1 VRIPSLENALP
12 VRCVGVLSWLE
23 GAVAMRGGDSGT
35 QGLSW
40 LPNQDYKGLTQRRL
54 SEAELEAA
62 IINSICSTTDPD
74 ECIFI

>member
-1 VRIPSLENALP
+1 
-12 VRCVGVLSWLE
+12 
-23 GAVAMRGGDSGT
+23 MRGGDSGT